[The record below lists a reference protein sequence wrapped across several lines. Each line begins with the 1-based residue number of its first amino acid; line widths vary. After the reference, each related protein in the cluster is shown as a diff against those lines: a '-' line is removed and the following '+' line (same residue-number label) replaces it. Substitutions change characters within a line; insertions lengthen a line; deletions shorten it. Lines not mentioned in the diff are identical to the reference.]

1 MSASV
6 GDVMKHLNF
15 ERLVLWF
22 FFFSH
27 VIVSG
32 FPFFVF
38 VYNSILKRFS
48 LFSSIKVKPGEVW
61 SVRQSPFFHPFST
74 VAEFNQIIYASG
86 DWNEKCGAVLFHK
99 TNHLFF
105 FYVLY
110 SFHSIIFWFKYGLVC
125 CPIYYY
131 VHI

>member
-6 GDVMKHLNF
+6 GDVMKHMNF

-61 SVRQSPFFHPFST
+61 SV
-74 VAEFNQIIYASG
+74 
-86 DWNEKCGAVLFHK
+86 
-99 TNHLFF
+99 
-105 FYVLY
+105 
-110 SFHSIIFWFKYGLVC
+110 
-125 CPIYYY
+125 
-131 VHI
+131 